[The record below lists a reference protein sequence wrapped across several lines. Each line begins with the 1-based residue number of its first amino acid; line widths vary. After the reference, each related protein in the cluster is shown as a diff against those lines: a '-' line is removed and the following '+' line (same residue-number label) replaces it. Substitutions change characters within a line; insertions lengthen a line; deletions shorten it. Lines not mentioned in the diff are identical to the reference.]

1 MAAIK
6 DAIFLTFKGQMKG
19 LITLNKFRL
28 LGGRG
33 IILTILKFSQIHTNS
48 FFKRQKNKTE
58 YLESI
63 FAFSKIDNTYL
74 LTYPEQKTSE

>member
-28 LGGRG
+28 LGEGEG
-33 IILTILKFSQIHTNS
+33 GYFDN
-48 FFKRQKNKTE
+48 FE
-58 YLESI
+58 I
-63 FAFSKIDNTYL
+63 FTNTYKL
-74 LTYPEQKTSE
+74 IF